1 MTVRTSPEDR
11 FDRSPWPDTA
21 SEPNFRTGAP
31 VLTLVALLGGA
42 LALAIAAVVPV
53 VSAAD
58 GAPARPG
65 FTSAP
70 LLVTL
75 ALAPAVIALL
85 SARRAP
91 GLAAGLVL
99 GLAVLAPGRA
109 LLDCQLVVD
118 AGLATRPELV
128 IPTSLAP
135 FRPGPG
141 LALMFIG
148 HLLIAIAGLLVL
160 AGRWGAEPPDGETAG
175 ESAGP
180 QDELVARGAPR
191 QGLLL
196 LVLGCGVVAAVGLV
210 AAPFTSDTAFL
221 LARSV
226 FDGPVWA
233 LAGTLLL
240 AVLIPGAGCLFV
252 AAANRER
259 ARGGLLGI
267 ALGTA
272 AVAVP
277 ALAAGL
283 FAADL
288 HPAAGP
294 YAAVAGAVG
303 LAVLAVPAGR
313 SLTSDAGGPERD
325 LVLPGAQRLH
335 RLAGLAA
342 LLAGALAAVGAL
354 APALEVPT
362 GAAAPALPVARL
374 LGAAAVVLAVLGV
387 ALLLPAD
394 RAGASRPALSVAW
407 VVAPLAALAI
417 LDPVLTAI
425 DLPGVRFGLGAW
437 AAVGAL
443 CLACA
448 AGLLAALAGGV
459 ERDDVDLSELAERGA
474 DRPVLFG
481 GALAALL
488 AIPAFSLPVADVPG
502 HQMLGIAGGARSG
515 WGLVAGLL
523 AVLLATLA
531 AARCRPSRGAAL
543 LAGAGLVVIVRLA
556 ELPLVAAP
564 LGGAQPA
571 IGTWACL
578 GCLVVLVAAIALV
591 MRPSRQ

>member
-11 FDRSPWPDTA
+11 FDRSPWPDAA
-21 SEPNFRTGAP
+21 SEPNFRTGVP

-75 ALAPAVIALL
+75 ALAPAAIALL

-135 FRPGPG
+135 FRPGAG

-160 AGRWGAEPPDGETAG
+160 AGRWGAEPPDGETVG
-175 ESAGP
+175 ESAGA
-180 QDELVARGAPR
+180 QDELVAPR

-221 LARSV
+221 LARSA
-226 FDGPVWA
+226 FDGPTWA

-267 ALGTA
+267 AFGTA

-294 YAAVAGAVG
+294 YATVAGAVG

-313 SLTSDAGGPERD
+313 SLTSDASGPERD

-354 APALEVPT
+354 APALEVPA
-362 GAAAPALPVARL
+362 GAAVPALPVARL

-417 LDPVLTAI
+417 LDPVLTAV

-474 DRPVLFG
+474 DRPVLLG

-488 AIPAFSLPVADVPG
+488 AIPAFGLPVADVPG

-515 WGLVAGLL
+515 WGLLAGLL

-564 LGGAQPA
+564 LGSARPA

-578 GCLVVLVAAIALV
+578 GCLLVLVAAIALV